1 MHYHF
6 QKEVKHIYFPSVA
19 LSILANLSCLL
30 ATLSPLYMM
39 ENLSF
44 SLDYTH
50 MFFLFASAPLTAPK
64 SKF

>member
-19 LSILANLSCLL
+19 LSILATFSCLL
-30 ATLSPLYMM
+30 ATLSPLYMR

-44 SLDYTH
+44 SLDYMH
-50 MFFLFASAPLTAPK
+50 MFLLFASAPLTAPK